1 MADWSGSLSE
11 IEQAAVALGKLNPAV
26 CNGGSTS
33 GSTTATVRVMAET
46 CLKALA
52 AMPQTQTVQA
62 VTALLGQYHRIVEE
76 ETAGFEVPDRDC
88 DSNED
93 GECTGCGACEVTSA
107 DDLIFKGLAKDDLND
122 GYYKVDRKFLAECE
136 EFYGHAV
143 ARMLAGYPAVVLAH
157 PLSVYPP
164 GNPRVKLVGKDGN
177 AFAVMGACR
186 VAARNA
192 GWSEEKIK
200 GVLDEMQAGDYK
212 HLLATACK
220 YFEVS

>member
-1 MADWSGSLSE
+1 
-11 IEQAAVALGKLNPAV
+11 
-26 CNGGSTS
+26 
-33 GSTTATVRVMAET
+33 MAET
-46 CLKALA
+46 CLKAWRRCHR
-52 AMPQTQTVQA
+52 TQTVQA
-62 VTALLGQYHRIVEE
+62 SRRSRPVSPDVEE
-76 ETAGFEVPDRDC
+76 RRQGSRCPTGLRLERGRR
-88 DSNED
+88 
-93 GECTGCGACEVTSA
+93 CTGCGACEVTSA

-192 GWSEEKIK
+192 GWSDEQIK
-200 GVLDEMQAGDYK
+200 GVLDEMQAGDYN